1 MLKNPLLKTIWEQ
14 SRVWVYVIGILASL
28 SIVILFYQ
36 TQVVTLE
43 TEQLQHRQSSLQK
56 QVLAR
61 EAKLSESGV
70 PVSAVELMEDNLKQF
85 SQLIPPKQKLSD
97 FIGELFHWA
106 DEANLEI
113 HQVSYQ
119 PKIDKETEYLN
130 YGLSFSLQGTY
141 KQLKKFMYL
150 LENSKRILIVDKIGL
165 TGKRN
170 KDNSTSVNLQIN
182 LTTLF
187 QEVPK

>member
-1 MLKNPLLKTIWEQ
+1 MFKSALLETIWEQ
-14 SRVWVYVIGILASL
+14 SRSWLYVMGTLVLL
-28 SIVILFYQ
+28 SVVVLIYQ
-36 TQVVTLE
+36 THVLAPE
-43 TEQLQHRQSSLQK
+43 TEQLQRRQSSLQK
-56 QVLAR
+56 QVRAR
-61 EAKLSESGV
+61 EAKLNESGV
-70 PVSAVELMEDNLKQF
+70 PVSTVELMEENLEQF
-85 SQLIPPKQKLSD
+85 SRLIPPKQKFSD

-106 DEANLEI
+106 EQAQLEI
-113 HQVSYQ
+113 RQISYQ

-141 KQLKKFMYL
+141 EQLKKFMHL
-150 LENSKRILIVDKIGL
+150 LENSKRVLIVDKIGL

-170 KDNSTSVNLQIN
+170 KDSSTSVNLQIN